1 MPREMPE
8 AFFWFVI
15 TLVVFQG
22 YQDAVGYISASEVTT
37 LWRYTNLLIIII
49 IIIVKNK
56 ERIQWS
62 LWRIVGIRTGQ
73 FGDLAGYKS
82 TLRWFGLSGTVFK
95 ITGT

>member
-22 YQDAVGYISASEVTT
+22 YQDAVGY
-37 LWRYTNLLIIII
+37 
-49 IIIVKNK
+49 IVKNK

-95 ITGT
+95 IAGT

>member
-1 MPREMPE
+1 MPHEVPE

-22 YQDAVGYISASEVTT
+22 YQDAVGY
-37 LWRYTNLLIIII
+37 
-49 IIIVKNK
+49 IVKNK